1 MITFQNPAILMLSLL
16 VVFAGYRA
24 IKLRGLKR
32 KVGVLNVFVALT
44 LVFAAA
50 GPEIDIS
57 QQENLRPS
65 VTVIQDS
72 SESSSL
78 IKDWQSDIDESNL
91 NVRTVNSD
99 SESFE
104 AQMRSLVEENETYLF
119 VSDLQ
124 FDSDLPQYFVDNNV
138 SMNLL
143 TPEMEEEHAV
153 SIAGPDQ
160 TVIGA
165 ENRFKVDLSSTEEP
179 VDVEAGI
186 GNKTLKSGEPPLEL
200 DLSFDEQGYQNI
212 WAEIDTEDEF
222 SENNEYFKTVRVMEK
237 PSVAS
242 IGENS
247 GLEEE
252 LNEFYKIDSF
262 QSLPEDLEEYDAVI
276 LKQQQDSQQLRDY
289 LVDGGGL
296 MYTGGEYSSEYLPV
310 RSVEREESTD
320 APMIILT
327 LDISIGTEES
337 GASKASKQIAYS
349 LVEGL
354 PENSRVGVVAY
365 NRYAYDV
372 IEPTLLASGREE
384 VQSRISRLEPEGP
397 TFHNNGLRAADSMIS
412 RNQGEGNTVLITDGK
427 ISTLAERNN
436 VERQSQIEANT
447 ISSRL
452 ITVGVGD
459 TYPEEIA
466 EEDRDFL
473 KDLAERSDGGFY
485 VDGRSAGSLNL
496 TFDAGGGSSQTQP
509 LVVTDSTHF
518 ITDGYRPNATVF
530 DIDDVEPTPASRG
543 LVSTANGRPVL
554 TTGRYG
560 LGRIAAFSADN
571 QNLESLMDQ
580 DPSLVGRTMSW
591 SSGPLERDLWI
602 EGSRIGDDFQVV
614 SRERIEGFSRQSD
627 ERFTRKISPN
637 ETGFQQKYNANYS
650 VNYRPEIEEVGYNE
664 RSFSSFTNN
673 GNVYSTEEV
682 GGFFDSIGT
691 ETVESTHSMSLTPY
705 FVGLGLMFYLGF
717 VGLRKRN
724 GLV

>member
-1 MITFQNPAILMLSLL
+1 MITFQTPAILLLSLL
-16 VVFAGYRA
+16 VLFAGYRA

-72 SESSSL
+72 SKSSSL
-78 IKDWQSDIDESNL
+78 IRDWQSDIDESNL

-104 AQMRSLVEENETYLF
+104 AQMRSITQENETYLF

-124 FDSDLPQYFVDNNV
+124 FDSNLPQYFVDNNV

-143 TPEMEEEHAV
+143 RPDMEEEHAV
-153 SIAGPDQ
+153 SIEGPDQ

-165 ENRFKVDLSSTEEP
+165 ENRFTVDVSSTEEP
-179 VDVEAGI
+179 VNVEAGM
-186 GNKTLKSGEPPLEL
+186 GNETLKSGEPPLEL
-200 DLSFDEQGYQNI
+200 DLSFDEEGYQNI

-222 SENNEYFKTVRVMEK
+222 PENNEYFKTVRVMEK

-242 IGENS
+242 IGEDS
-247 GLEEE
+247 GLEKE
-252 LNEFYKIDSF
+252 LDEFYTIDSF

-296 MYTGGEYSSEYLPV
+296 MYTGGDYSSEYLPV
-310 RSVEREESTD
+310 RSVEREDSTD

-327 LDISIGTEES
+327 IDISEGVGES
-337 GASKASKQIAYS
+337 GAEKPSKQIAYS

-365 NRYAYDV
+365 NDYHYDV
-372 IEPTLLASGREE
+372 IEPTLLASGRSE
-384 VQSRISRLEPEGP
+384 VQSKISGLQPEGP
-397 TFHNNGLRAADSMIS
+397 TIHNRGLRGADSMIS
-412 RNQGEGNTVLITDGK
+412 RNQGEGNVVLITDGK
-427 ISTLAERNN
+427 FSTPYGITSIERDS
-436 VERQSQIEANT
+436 EIEANAL
-447 ISSRL
+447 SGRL
-452 ITVGVGD
+452 ITIGVVGSNNQEV
-459 TYPEEIA
+459 A
-466 EEDRDFL
+466 EEDREFL
-473 KDLAERSDGGFY
+473 KDLAERTDGGFY
-485 VDGRSAGSLNL
+485 VDGKSAGSLNL
-496 TFDAGGGSSQTQP
+496 NFDAGGGSSQTQP

-518 ITDGYRPNATVF
+518 ITEGYRPNATVF
-530 DIDDVEPTPASRG
+530 DIDDVEPTPASRS

-627 ERFTRKISPN
+627 ERFTQEFNPN
-637 ETGFQQKYNANYS
+637 ETGFQQKYNASYS

-664 RSFSSFTNN
+664 RRFSSFTNR

-682 GGFFDSIGT
+682 EGFFDSIGT
-691 ETVESTHSMSLTPY
+691 ESVESTQSMSLTPY
-705 FVGLGLMFYLGF
+705 LVGLALIFYLGF

-724 GLV
+724 GLA

>member
-1 MITFQNPAILMLSLL
+1 MITFQTPAILLLSIL

-24 IKLRGLKR
+24 LSLTGLKR
-32 KVGVLNVFVALT
+32 TVGILNVIVALT

-50 GPEIDIS
+50 GPEIDVS

-78 IKDWQSDIDESNL
+78 INDWQSELDQSNL

-104 AQMRSLVEENETYLF
+104 AQMRSTVEENESYLF
-119 VSDLQ
+119 VSDLR

-138 SMNLL
+138 SMNLM
-143 TPEMEEEHAV
+143 TPEMSEENAV
-153 SIAGPDQ
+153 SIEGPDQ

-165 ENRFKVDLSSTEEP
+165 ENRFTVDVSSTEEP
-179 VDVEAGI
+179 VDVEAGV
-186 GNKTLKSGEPPLEL
+186 GNETLESGEPPLEL

-212 WAEIDTEDEF
+212 WAEIDSQDEF

-242 IGENS
+242 IGESS

-252 LNEFYKIDSF
+252 LDEFYEIDSF
-262 QSLPEDLEEYDAVI
+262 ENLPENLEEYDAVI
-276 LKQQQDSQQLRDY
+276 LKEQQDSQELRDY

-310 RSVEREESTD
+310 RSVDRDESTD

-337 GASKASKQIAYS
+337 GAAKASKQIAYS

-365 NRYAYDV
+365 NRYSYDV

-436 VERQSQIEANT
+436 VERESQIEADT
-447 ISSRL
+447 LSGRL
-452 ITVGVGD
+452 IAVGVGD

-466 EEDRDFL
+466 EEDREFL
-473 KDLAERSDGGFY
+473 KDLAERTEGGFY

-496 TFDAGGGSSQTQP
+496 TFDAGGGSRQTQP

-518 ITDGYRPNATVF
+518 ITEGYRPNATVF
-530 DIDDVEPTPASRG
+530 DIDDVEPTPASRS
-543 LVSTANGRPVL
+543 LVSTASGRPVL

-591 SSGPLERDLWI
+591 SSGPLERDIWV
-602 EGSRIGDDFQVV
+602 EGSRIGDDFRVV
-614 SRERIEGFSRQSD
+614 SRERVDGFSRQSD
-627 ERFTRKISPN
+627 ERFTQEIKPN
-637 ETGFQQKYNANYS
+637 ETGFHEKYNTSYS
-650 VNYRPEIEEVGYNE
+650 VNYRPEIEEIGYNE
-664 RSFSSFTNN
+664 RKFSSFTNN
-673 GNVYSTEEV
+673 GNVYSTEEIGV
-682 GGFFDSIGT
+682 FFDSIGT
-691 ETVESTHSMSLTPY
+691 ESVESTQSVSLTPY
-705 FVGLGLMFYLGF
+705 LVGLALMFYLGF

-724 GLV
+724 GLA